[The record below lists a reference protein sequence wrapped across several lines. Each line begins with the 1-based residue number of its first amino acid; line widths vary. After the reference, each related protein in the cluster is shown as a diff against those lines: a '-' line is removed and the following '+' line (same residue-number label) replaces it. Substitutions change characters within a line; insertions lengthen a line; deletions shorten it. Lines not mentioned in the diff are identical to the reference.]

1 MLEALQYPFFQRA
14 LLAGVMVSLLAGFLS
29 PFVVQRRLA
38 YLGDG
43 LAHAAFAGVA
53 LGLLL
58 GQEPLY
64 LALAYA
70 LIVAMGITFVS
81 QRGGLPEDSAIGVFF
96 ALSVALGAI
105 FLAQARGF
113 VGDPLGYLFGSLLA
127 VNPGDLW
134 ALGGLFL
141 LGLPLLF
148 LWGQLAYATFDRE
161 LAQADRLP
169 VGLYDYLLALF
180 MALALV
186 VSVKV
191 VGALLVAAFLVI
203 PGATARLLA
212 HRFSQMTLW
221 SLGLALLGAILGL
234 FLSYL
239 LDWPSGG
246 SVVLVQAGLFLLAF
260 VKSLFS
266 GGK

>member
-14 LLAGVMVSLLAGFLS
+14 LLAGVLVSLLAGFLS
-29 PFVVQRRLA
+29 PLVVQRRLA

-58 GQEPLY
+58 GWAPLP
-64 LALAYA
+64 LALGYA
-70 LIVAMGITFVS
+70 LLVALGITYVV
-81 QRGGLPEDSAIGVFF
+81 QKGGLPQDSAIGVFF
-96 ALSVALGAI
+96 AFSAALGAV
-105 FLAQARGF
+105 FLSRARGY

-127 VNPGDLW
+127 VTPGDLL
-134 ALGGLFL
+134 ALGGLGL
-141 LGLPLLF
+141 LALPLVF
-148 LWGQLAYATFDRE
+148 LWGRLAYAAFDRE

-169 VGLYDYLLALF
+169 VALYDYLLALF
-180 MALALV
+180 LALALV
-186 VSVKV
+186 VAVKV
-191 VGALLVAAFLVI
+191 VGALLAAAFLVI

-212 HRFSQMTLW
+212 SRFSAMALW
-221 SLGLALLGAILGL
+221 SVALALAAALLGLG
-234 FLSYL
+234 LSYL

-260 VKSLFS
+260 VKSIFS
-266 GGK
+266 GPK